1 MQTRAAIDSLYRNCG
16 GEGGI
21 ARRYA
26 PRPPLRSGP
35 PSPKRSGVIPPALYT
50 QITHLK
56 LSCPSARIYILAE
69 RVGFEPTNT
78 VRCYTLSRRAPS
90 TARPPLHAA
99 ARVPE
104 PAEPIKFT
112 VAQSPRAAV
121 PRAAAGEQC
130 AARWP
135 PYWAARARSAAERR
149 DRCPSAPAEAVQGP
163 RWESPRRPG
172 YSVNRAPPA
181 LSAAPPGRHADIP
194 GEYGNPASV

>member
-90 TARPPLHAA
+90 TARPPLLAA

-104 PAEPIKFT
+104 RTRAIKSSRRWLLCWTAPAC
-112 VAQSPRAAV
+112 SAAV
-121 PRAAAGEQC
+121 RRSTDREAQAG
-130 AARWP
+130 
-135 PYWAARARSAAERR
+135 
-149 DRCPSAPAEAVQGP
+149 
-163 RWESPRRPG
+163 
-172 YSVNRAPPA
+172 
-181 LSAAPPGRHADIP
+181 
-194 GEYGNPASV
+194 